1 MKASTVFKFLI
12 SVAALLVVG
21 FLLFSRSV
29 PIAIVTETERG
40 MAVNAVP
47 GTINVLAEKEMF
59 IKGEHGGRVIN
70 SNLEKGGTVTA
81 GEVLI
86 VLDTGDIDLEIEKAE
101 NELSRAQRNLE
112 IQSPLELSLE
122 THKDALED
130 VQFRFNNGGVR
141 EMDLRKYQR
150 AVEKAE
156 DDIAREKL
164 TNEET
169 LQNLE
174 NAIKRLKRQ
183 KEKMTIISP
192 IDGIVTEVHAHEGDL
207 IGGGYQVAKV
217 VSQTRIVEM
226 KVSEEHF
233 VGIGPGMPAQVSFL
247 GIELEQFDA
256 KVAKIIPVADP
267 TTQRFTVHLEVD
279 IERERLDPGLTGDA
293 VITLNEHEDA
303 LLIPR
308 QAVVRNDV
316 LVVKDG
322 IVSRKEIQIGYTSVT
337 MIEVLNGLSDG
348 DQVIVENLHLFDD
361 GDRVKVAPKS

>member
-1 MKASTVFKFLI
+1 
-12 SVAALLVVG
+12 
-21 FLLFSRSV
+21 
-29 PIAIVTETERG
+29 
-40 MAVNAVP
+40 
-47 GTINVLAEKEMF
+47 
-59 IKGEHGGRVIN
+59 
-70 SNLEKGGTVTA
+70 
-81 GEVLI
+81 
-86 VLDTGDIDLEIEKAE
+86 
-101 NELSRAQRNLE
+101 
-112 IQSPLELSLE
+112 LELSLE

-150 AVEKAE
+150 AVERAE

-164 TNEET
+164 RNEET

-174 NAIKRLKRQ
+174 NVIKRLKRQ

-192 IDGIVTEVHAHEGDL
+192 IDGIITEVHAHEGDL

-233 VGIGPGMPAQVSFL
+233 VGITTGMPAQVSFL

-256 KVAKIIPVADP
+256 KVEKIIPVADP

-293 VITLNEHEDA
+293 VITLNEHENA

-322 IVSRKEIQIGYTSVT
+322 VVSRKEIQLGYTSVT
-337 MIEVLNGLSDG
+337 MIEVLDGLSDG

-361 GDRVKVAPKS
+361 GDRVKVVPKS

>member
-1 MKASTVFKFLI
+1 V
-12 SVAALLVVG
+12 
-21 FLLFSRSV
+21 
-29 PIAIVTETERG
+29 ER
-40 MAVNAVP
+40 
-47 GTINVLAEKEMF
+47 
-59 IKGEHGGRVIN
+59 
-70 SNLEKGGTVTA
+70 
-81 GEVLI
+81 
-86 VLDTGDIDLEIEKAE
+86 
-101 NELSRAQRNLE
+101 
-112 IQSPLELSLE
+112 
-122 THKDALED
+122 
-130 VQFRFNNGGVR
+130 
-141 EMDLRKYQR
+141 
-150 AVEKAE
+150 AE

-164 TNEET
+164 RNEET

-174 NAIKRLKRQ
+174 NVIKRLKRQ

-192 IDGIVTEVHAHEGDL
+192 IDGIITEVHAHEGDL

-233 VGIGPGMPAQVSFL
+233 VGITTGMPAQVSFL

-256 KVAKIIPVADP
+256 KVEKIIPVADP

-293 VITLNEHEDA
+293 VITLNEHENA

-322 IVSRKEIQIGYTSVT
+322 VVSRKEIQLGYTSVT
-337 MIEVLNGLSDG
+337 MIEVLDGLSDG

-361 GDRVKVAPKS
+361 GDRVKVVPKS